1 MPKLTSKELKFA
13 LLISSAHGMQHFFL
27 RLLPPLIPLLAIQT
41 GLPLWK
47 LGLLITSQY
56 IGSALGQ
63 TPAGIISDKYD
74 RRLFLP
80 CGIALA
86 GIGYALLLFTPAFD
100 ESIIYFFGEA
110 FPIKFIFMSFALFV
124 NGIGMSVVHPTGYP
138 IISSNVRAEVK
149 GKFFGMWGSASKL
162 GDAIGPAI
170 LGIFFL
176 FFVWT
181 DILLFLGII
190 GVTYAIIL
198 YIALGNYDTSP
209 PTALP
214 TTTSANSKTS
224 SAIPLPPRKKYLY
237 PLLSV
242 FIFFATYSFVA
253 TGVLA
258 FLQEFIIREYAYTL
272 QIGSLLI
279 TPESTASFYLASLLF
294 IGGVAQLI
302 TGELVDRYDARKVIT
317 VFVIV
322 SGLFILLFS
331 ALSLSPIL
339 LFIVL
344 GAMGISFWGIS
355 PARDSLLS
363 NITPPEREG
372 RTFGYVWTGIFIFSS
387 FSPII
392 IGYIG
397 DTLGLRFGFQI
408 LAVLTLLSILPIL
421 FLFSRYTDLTPNNN

>member
-1 MPKLTSKELKFA
+1 MVKLNSKELKFA

-27 RLLPPLIPLLAIQT
+27 RLLPPLIPLIAIQT

-63 TPAGIISDKYD
+63 TPSGIISDKYD

-80 CGIALA
+80 CGLALA

-100 ESIIYFFGEA
+100 ESVIYFFGES
-110 FPIKFIFMSFALFV
+110 FPVKFIFMSFALFV

-181 DILLFLGII
+181 DILLLLGII

-198 YIALGNYDTSP
+198 YIGLGNYDTSP
-209 PTALP
+209 PSILP
-214 TTTSANSKTS
+214 TKIPANSKTLDRS
-224 SAIPLPPRKKYLY
+224 FPSRKKYLY

-242 FIFFATYSFVA
+242 FLFFATYSFVA
-253 TGVLA
+253 TGVMA
-258 FLQEFIIREYAYTL
+258 FLPEFIIREYAYTL
-272 QIGSLLI
+272 HIGSILV

-294 IGGVAQLI
+294 IGGIAQLI

-322 SGLFILLFS
+322 SGFFIFLFS
-331 ALSLSPIL
+331 VLSLSPIL

-344 GAMGISFWGIS
+344 GVMGVSFWGIS

-372 RTFGYVWTGIFIFSS
+372 RTFGYLWTGIFIFSS

-397 DTLGLRFGFQI
+397 DTTGLLFGFQI
-408 LAVLTLLSILPIL
+408 LALLTLLSILPIL
-421 FLFSRYTDLTPNNN
+421 ILFSRYTDLSPTNN